1 MVDMKEKIFD
11 EVDSLYD
18 EYVKVWE
25 DVCNIESPT
34 AYKAG
39 VDAVGGYFSDAAR
52 ARGWEVEYFRHNLS
66 GDVVCITMNP
76 GAKGKPITLSGHM
89 DTVHP
94 LGLFGNPPV
103 KIEGDKIYGPG
114 VTDCKGGIVAGFLA
128 MDALDRCGY
137 KERPLRLLLQSDE
150 EGGSF
155 ASNKATIGYICEK
168 SADSAAFLNLEA
180 HARGKICIARKGIV
194 TLKFK
199 ITGIEAHSSSCA
211 TAGASAIL
219 EAAHKIIELE
229 KLKDAAG
236 LTCNC
241 GVISGGS
248 VPNTVPGYCEFKAN
262 IRFATSE
269 QLEWVRE
276 YAQKIADTVYVKGCT
291 CEIEQAGFRVAME
304 KKDVNIELA
313 DKINAIFE
321 KAGMSTLEKMSGTG
335 GSDAADVT
343 VYGKVPC
350 VDNLGTVGFR
360 IHSPEEYG
368 ELESLRE
375 MGKRLAAIIYYFE

>member
-1 MVDMKEKIFD
+1 MKDLIFNRVDE
-11 EVDSLYD
+11 LYP
-18 EYVKVWE
+18 EYVKMWE

-114 VTDCKGGIVAGFLA
+114 VADCKGGIVVGFLA
-128 MDALDRCGY
+128 MDALFRCGY
-137 KERPLRLLLQSDE
+137 KERPVRLLLQSDE
-150 EGGSF
+150 EGGSSG
-155 ASNKATIGYICEK
+155 SNKATIGYICEK
-168 SADSAAFLNLEA
+168 SADSEAFINLES
-180 HARGKICIARKGIV
+180 HTRGKVCVGRKGIV
-194 TLKFK
+194 TFKFK
-199 ITGIEAHSSSCA
+199 VYGIEAHSSRCA
-211 TAGASAIL
+211 TDGASAIC

-229 KLKDAAG
+229 KLKDASG

-276 YAQKIADTVYVKGCT
+276 YVKKVADTVYVKGCT

-304 KKDVNIELA
+304 KSERNYRLAENINKAL
-313 DKINAIFE
+313 E
-321 KAGMSTLEKMSGTG
+321 KAGLPAFENMTSTG

-343 VYGKVPC
+343 AYGRVAC
-350 VDNLGTVGFR
+350 VDNLGAAGGK
-360 IHSPEEYG
+360 IHSPDEYG

-375 MGKRLAAIIYYFE
+375 MGKCLAAIIYYL